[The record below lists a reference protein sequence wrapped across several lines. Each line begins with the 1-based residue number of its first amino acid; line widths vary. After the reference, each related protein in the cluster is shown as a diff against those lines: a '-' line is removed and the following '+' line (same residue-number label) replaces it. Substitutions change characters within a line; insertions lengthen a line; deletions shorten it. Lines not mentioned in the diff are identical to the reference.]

1 MFEPR
6 RRQAVP
12 LVTDLAVIAPPLA
25 TSAERA
31 YVAACMGLTGRL
43 LRRGLRKWE
52 RQLRQF
58 DGYERLPSDEHLI
71 AAELGISDVFGVGT
85 ECRVFI
91 SERALYLLSTLPR
104 YKGVP
109 PVGSDVMATRVP
121 FDAVQAATLAPSTKR
136 LFVAYDSPHGPEG
149 RIIDFSQWGL
159 FDSFV
164 NALSEHV
171 PLS

>member
-1 MFEPR
+1 MR
-6 RRQAVP
+6 RVGADERDLGAVVRSGHDRQRGVRCSAVG
-12 LVTDLAVIAPPLA
+12 
-25 TSAERA
+25 
-31 YVAACMGLTGRL
+31 VADRL
-43 LRRGLRKWE
+43 LRHGLRRWE
-52 RQLRQF
+52 RQLRGI
-58 DGYERLPSDEHLI
+58 DGLERLPPDERLI
-71 AAELGISDVFGVGT
+71 AADLGISDVFGVGT

-149 RIIDFSQWGL
+149 RIIDFSRWGL
-159 FDSFV
+159 SDSFV